1 MDNSLL
7 DLHTCHVT
15 HTLYTLIQRLDNE
28 EKKNLS
34 IKSKWLLCSRLCFSI
49 TFACNKEEFA
59 QTQNFSN
66 TARTFRENQCLSMG
80 HTIYNT
86 HVTYRYHILRKIFI
100 DQTFWA
106 LTLLLWVLLIRTK
119 LTSTF
124 WLHAHY
130 IENDSDLTVS
140 FFGAFKF

>member
-7 DLHTCHVT
+7 DLHTCHLT

-34 IKSKWLLCSRLCFSI
+34 IKSKWLLCLRLCFSI
-49 TFACNKEEFA
+49 TFACIKEECA
-59 QTQNFSN
+59 RTQNFPN
-66 TARTFRENQCLSMG
+66 RARTFRENQCLSMG

-86 HVTYRYHILRKIFI
+86 HVTYQYHILRKIFI
-100 DQTFWA
+100 DQTFW
-106 LTLLLWVLLIRTK
+106 TLLLWVLLIRTK

-130 IENDSDLTVS
+130 IENDSDLTES